1 MVSQKSLKLQ
11 QSPLGALAPE
21 CWKLVPDRALTL
33 RADTAG
39 VLRVS
44 QGRVWVTAD
53 GPHQGPANDW
63 GDMVLH
69 SGEQLLLQ
77 PGRQVVVEAYGEAVN
92 QAAFFSWEPSP
103 PGKRIPAVS
112 AANVASW
119 GDVLA
124 RPLLP
129 AGRGGSVLV
138 SAMGIGLMRAGR
150 MLSWLLPGRGRVLS
164 PLEFNQP

>member
-1 MVSQKSLKLQ
+1 MASQKSLVLQ
-11 QSPLGALAPE
+11 QSSLGSVAPE

-63 GDMVLH
+63 GDVVLH

-92 QAAFFSWEPSP
+92 APAFFSWEPSP
-103 PGKRIPAVS
+103 QVRRSRIRDAV
-112 AANVASW
+112 SW
-119 GDVLA
+119 GDMPA
-124 RPLLP
+124 RPQLP
-129 AGRGGSVLV
+129 PVCSGSVPP
-138 SAMGIGLMRAGR
+138 SAPAFGLIRRLGCI
-150 MLSWLLPGRGRVLS
+150 LSWLVQGRGRVLS

>member
-1 MVSQKSLKLQ
+1 MVSQNTLKMQ

-63 GDMVLH
+63 GDVVLR

-103 PGKRIPAVS
+103 PRQGSRRTAV
-112 AANVASW
+112 VASVPW
-119 GDVLA
+119 GDALA
-124 RPLLP
+124 RPLLSR
-129 AGRGGSVLV
+129 GRGGSDWL
-138 SAMGIGLMRAGR
+138 SALGSGLMRLGR
-150 MLSWLLPGRGRVLS
+150 VLSWLVPGRGRVLS
-164 PLEFNQP
+164 PMESNQP

>member
-63 GDMVLH
+63 GDVVLH

-77 PGRQVVVEAYGEAVN
+77 PGRQVVVEAYGDAVN
-92 QAAFFSWEPSP
+92 AAAFFSWEPSP
-103 PGKRIPAVS
+103 AGGRRHTRTS
-112 AANVASW
+112 APW
-119 GDVLA
+119 GDALA
-124 RPLLP
+124 RPQLLP
-129 AGRGGSVLV
+129 GHGGQLLLSAVGGGLVRLGRL
-138 SAMGIGLMRAGR
+138 
-150 MLSWLLPGRGRVLS
+150 LSWLVQGRGRALS
-164 PLEFNQP
+164 PMEFNQP